1 MWKLIGGV
9 FLGWGLG
16 SNDAANIFGTG
27 VAARVLTYR
36 TATILISI
44 FVVVGALLEG
54 YKSMDIVGEMA
65 TMSNTAAFI
74 AALTAGLCVAA
85 FAGGVPYGP
94 AVIAR
99 HAAGR
104 HAALLRGYGGHRR
117 QGRRHALLRARCCL

>member
-36 TATILISI
+36 TAIILISI
-44 FVVVGALLEG
+44 FVVVGSLSEG

-74 AALTAGLCVAA
+74 AALTDRL
-85 FAGGVPYGP
+85 
-94 AVIAR
+94 
-99 HAAGR
+99 
-104 HAALLRGYGGHRR
+104 GHRAPDLAVVLDDPGGK
-117 QGRRHALLRARCCL
+117 GRIAIDH